1 MGSSIEAAALRRD
14 RISSLKSLPYPDVAP
29 TWHVFCILEPATL
42 SVATFEDETM
52 TSSLKSGADDAFVA
66 EVERDFAKA
75 FRVLKETRTLS
86 ATYTFQAYVRLP
98 GEAKVVAVHGPDAW
112 ADDQTIKATISGFDG
127 TVYRGGPKSGGQG
140 LRYGKVFEVNP
151 QVNVVIHVHGPYLGA
166 WAGAHRVLPLLYA
179 PAQRHTLAREI
190 PVYIDRRGG
199 EAAFINE
206 TIRQNPDTPA
216 ILEAN
221 GGSTFWGQN
230 IIDVSKYILILEE
243 AAYFQ
248 GLAEVL
254 GGTKAF
260 GPGVLEQQWGMG
272 HVNRGAASEA
282 A

>member
-1 MGSSIEAAALRRD
+1 MSTPPNQS
-14 RISSLKSLPYPDVAP
+14 
-29 TWHVFCILEPATL
+29 
-42 SVATFEDETM
+42 
-52 TSSLKSGADDAFVA
+52 DDIVAFVA
-66 EVERDFAKA
+66 QVERDFAKA

-86 ATYTFQAYVRLP
+86 ATYTFQAYVRAP
-98 GEAKVVAVHGPDAW
+98 GEAKVVAVHAPDAW
-112 ADDQTIKATISGFDG
+112 ADDQQIKAVIVGFDG
-127 TVYRGGPKSGGQG
+127 TVYRGAPNSGGQG
-140 LRYGKVFEVNP
+140 KRYADVFKVNP
-151 QVNVVIHVHGPYLGA
+151 DVDVVIHVHGPYLGA
-166 WAGAHRVLPLLYA
+166 WAGSHRVLPLLYA

-199 EAAFINE
+199 ESAFINE
-206 TIRQNPDTPA
+206 TIRQNANTPA

-221 GGSTFWGQN
+221 GGSTFWGKN

-254 GGTKAF
+254 GGSKPF

-272 HVNRGAASEA
+272 HVNRGKESEA

>member
-1 MGSSIEAAALRRD
+1 MS
-14 RISSLKSLPYPDVAP
+14 
-29 TWHVFCILEPATL
+29 
-42 SVATFEDETM
+42 
-52 TSSLKSGADDAFVA
+52 TSQNQGADLGFVTQ
-66 EVERDFAKA
+66 VERDFARA

-86 ATYTFQAYVRLP
+86 ATLTFQAYVRLP
-98 GEAKVVAVHGPDAW
+98 GEAKVVAVSAPDAW
-112 ADDQTIKATISGFDG
+112 ADEQEIKAVIAGFDG
-127 TVYRGGPKSGGQG
+127 TVHRGGPKSGGQG
-140 LRYGKVFEVNP
+140 SRYGKVFEVNP
-151 QVNVVIHVHGPYLGA
+151 HVDVVIHVHGPYLGA

-199 EAAFINE
+199 ESAFINE
-206 TIRQNPDTPA
+206 VIRQNAHTPA

-221 GGSTFWGQN
+221 GGSTFWGKN

-254 GGTKAF
+254 GGAKPF

-272 HVNRGAASEA
+272 HVNREATSAAA
-282 A
+282 

>member
-1 MGSSIEAAALRRD
+1 MSTSHD
-14 RISSLKSLPYPDVAP
+14 SD
-29 TWHVFCILEPATL
+29 
-42 SVATFEDETM
+42 FEI
-52 TSSLKSGADDAFVA
+52 AFVSQ
-66 EVERDFAKA
+66 VERDFAKA

-86 ATYTFQAYVRLP
+86 ATHTYQAYVRLP
-98 GEAKVVAVHGPDAW
+98 GEAKVVAIHAPDAW
-112 ADDQTIKATISGFDG
+112 ADDQEIRAVIAGFDG
-127 TVYRGGPKSGGQG
+127 TVYKGGPRSGGQG
-140 LRYGKVFEVNP
+140 SRYGKVFEVNP
-151 QVNVVIHVHGPYLGA
+151 HVDVVIHVHGPYLGA

-206 TIRQNPDTPA
+206 TIRQNANTPA

-221 GGSTFWGQN
+221 GGSTFWGKSL
-230 IIDVSKYILILEE
+230 IEVSKYILIVEE

-272 HVNRGAASEA
+272 HVNRAATSEA

>member
-1 MGSSIEAAALRRD
+1 MSNSSQQSAD
-14 RISSLKSLPYPDVAP
+14 
-29 TWHVFCILEPATL
+29 LEP
-42 SVATFEDETM
+42 
-52 TSSLKSGADDAFVA
+52 FVA
-66 EVERDFAKA
+66 QVERDFAKA
-75 FRVLKETRTLS
+75 FRVLKDTRTLS
-86 ATYTFQAYVRLP
+86 ATHTFQAYVRVP
-98 GEAKVVAVHGPDAW
+98 GEAKVVAVHAPDGW
-112 ADDQTIKATISGFDG
+112 ADDQTIKGVVQAFDG
-127 TVYRGGPKSGGQG
+127 GPQG
-140 LRYGKVFEVNP
+140 KRYGKVFEVNSH
-151 QVNVVIHVHGPYLGA
+151 VDVVIHVHGPHLGA

-206 TIRQNPDTPA
+206 TIRQNAATPA

-221 GGSTFWGQN
+221 GGSTFWGKN

-254 GGTKAF
+254 GGTKPF
-260 GPGVLEQQWGMG
+260 GPGVVEQQWAMG
-272 HVNRGAASEA
+272 HVNRGRAEASEA

>member
-1 MGSSIEAAALRRD
+1 MSTPQTESPAL
-14 RISSLKSLPYPDVAP
+14 A
-29 TWHVFCILEPATL
+29 
-42 SVATFEDETM
+42 
-52 TSSLKSGADDAFVA
+52 AFVA
-66 EVERDFAKA
+66 QVERDFDKA

-86 ATYTFQAYVRLP
+86 ATYTFQAYVRVP
-98 GEAKVVAVHGPDAW
+98 GESKVVAIHAPDAW
-112 ADDQTIKATISGFDG
+112 ADDQKVKAVVVGFDG
-127 TVYRGGPKSGGQG
+127 TVYKGAPNSGGQG
-140 LRYGKVFEVNP
+140 KRYSDVFAVNP
-151 QVNVVIHVHGPYLGA
+151 GVDVVIHVHGPYLGA

-199 EAAFINE
+199 ESAFINE
-206 TIRQNPDTPA
+206 TIRQDANTPA

-221 GGSTFWGQN
+221 GGSTFWGKN

-254 GGTKAF
+254 GGSKPF

-272 HVNRGAASEA
+272 FVGRARTSEA

>member
-1 MGSSIEAAALRRD
+1 MLTMSALPSPVSD
-14 RISSLKSLPYPDVAP
+14 LQS
-29 TWHVFCILEPATL
+29 
-42 SVATFEDETM
+42 
-52 TSSLKSGADDAFVA
+52 FVTQ
-66 EVERDFAKA
+66 VTRDFATA

-86 ATYTFQAYVRLP
+86 ATYTFQAYVRTP
-98 GEAKVVAVHGPDAW
+98 GEPKVVAVHAPDAW
-112 ADDQTIKATISGFDG
+112 AEDQAIKATVAGFDG
-127 TVYRGGPKSGGQG
+127 TVYSGGANSGGAGQ
-140 LRYGKVFEVNP
+140 RYGKVFEVNP
-151 QVNVVIHVHGPYLGA
+151 GVDVVIHVHGPYLGA

-206 TIRQNPDTPA
+206 TIRQNPHTPA

-221 GGSTFWGQN
+221 GGSTFWGRN

-254 GGTKAF
+254 GGTKDF
-260 GPGVLEQQWGMG
+260 GPGVVEQQWAMG
-272 HVNRGAASEA
+272 HVNRGPASAAA
-282 A
+282 